1 MAAATADFPTPPLP
15 ETTMNRL
22 SNMGLRLERADGDV
36 ASLDRSNT
44 GQRIGFGV
52 SDETDV
58 AMAEL
63 DVDAMIERFR
73 NRAEAVRERP
83 LPPVAGSERKKFIE
97 QAETDYLDFALV
109 GNATWVA
116 DDEYLVLRIP
126 LNPRD

>member
-1 MAAATADFPTPPLP
+1 
-15 ETTMNRL
+15 
-22 SNMGLRLERADGDV
+22 
-36 ASLDRSNT
+36 
-44 GQRIGFGV
+44 
-52 SDETDV
+52 
-58 AMAEL
+58 MAEL

-73 NRAEAVRERP
+73 DRAQAVRERP

-126 LNPRD
+126 LKSEE